1 MALNYGTN
9 FIDVI
14 KRGNVDYK
22 VKDSTAATAIE
33 ALQETVAGLG
43 DTYLTKADATANYQP
58 KGEYLTSDALTGY
71 AKTSEVNTAKSEAI
85 AAAKAEVD
93 KLAGTDWTE
102 AAGTVQDILNEIT
115 SGEGKNLNTLV
126 DKLKDLGS
134 QSVKEFV
141 EGKNYIT
148 NAALTGYAT
157 ESYVNGKVTDMAT
170 QTWVSG
176 EIAKINNN
184 EIKIEGTTLSIVSV

>member
-22 VKDSTAATAIE
+22 VKDSVAAAAIE

-43 DTYLTKADATANYQP
+43 DLYQP
-58 KGEYLTSDALTGY
+58 KGDYLTATALADY
-71 AKTSEVNTAKSEAI
+71 AKTTDVATAKSEAI
-85 AAAKAEVD
+85 AAAKSELD

-102 AAGTVQDILNEIT
+102 AAGTVKDILDEIT

-134 QSVKEFV
+134 QTVKEFV
-141 EGKNYIT
+141 EGKGYIT
-148 NAALTGYAT
+148 DAALADYAKTEDLGDYAT
-157 ESYVNGKVTDMAT
+157 SEDISDMAT
-170 QTWVSG
+170 QTWVNG
-176 EIAKINNN
+176 EL
-184 EIKIEGTTLSIVSV
+184 EKIESVQISVEGSTLTITTA